1 MRNIASQN
9 TKVSEEAL
17 ICGLDIC
24 RAAFRIQPEEN
35 VEHVVQIMANDVAH
49 ELKVRYSGATTYDLI
64 ERTCLACSRQLE
76 RDEALL
82 GVAGRN

>member
-9 TKVSEEAL
+9 AKVSEEAL

-35 VEHVVQIMANDVAH
+35 AEHVVQIFANDVAH
-49 ELKVRYSGATTYDLI
+49 ELKVR
-64 ERTCLACSRQLE
+64 CSRADSCE
-76 RDEALL
+76 LL
-82 GVAGRN
+82 R